1 MKVIGVLQ
9 ILLGVAG
16 LIIGSFMV
24 GDIGLAAMIGASSA
38 LLSGVGF
45 LLPEK
50 QSVKMSKKLKYSL
63 AALSLIIML
72 LFVIGIVMSDESSQ
86 PKSKD
91 VLLTTEQFDQLY
103 VNAKQFEGYQVDFYG
118 RVFQSPEKTDKFQS
132 FQLYARN
139 DDSKNTIVRLDETIL
154 DIQKGDILHIVG
166 EVQELFQGKNA
177 FGATLKIPVIRAKN
191 VEKSDYATAFAPSI
205 KTLEVNQIQNQNGYI
220 MAISKVE
227 LAEQETRVY
236 LKISNESADTIDFH
250 TYSSVL
256 IQEGKQYE
264 RTSNTYA
271 DYPEISSDNIRPGV
285 TTEGVIVFQA
295 VNIEG
300 DNFHATFEGSSDNW
314 EVRTEP
320 FTFEIPLKHEVASST
335 DDKEVAA
342 ETTKPEPVKPSIE
355 KPIASEATSK
365 PQSEPSPLPNSLFG
379 GKIPGVPSG
388 IGDST
393 ITLFDLNGEVL
404 QEVDTGTGFAYQF
417 NDVVYYTTSQ
427 LNING
432 NITEGEVTAMRFID
446 GHTVLGVKI
455 GELTP
460 QNVIDKLGKPDASGY
475 SDLDGSYTVYYSF
488 GNYSLEF
495 YGPDQDS
502 PISDAL
508 YKEY

>member
-9 ILLGVAG
+9 VLLGVSG
-16 LIIGSFMV
+16 LIIGSFMA
-24 GDIGLAAMIGASSA
+24 GDIRIAAMIGASSA

-63 AALSLIIML
+63 VALSLIILL
-72 LFVIGIVMSDESSQ
+72 LFVIGIVMSDENSQ
-86 PKSKD
+86 SKSKD
-91 VLLTTEQFDQLY
+91 LLLSSEQFDQLY
-103 VNAKQFEGYQVDFYG
+103 VNAKPFEGYQVDFYG
-118 RVFQSPEKTDKFQS
+118 RVFRSPEKTDKFQS

-139 DDSKNTIVRLDETIL
+139 DDNKNTIVRLDDTTL
-154 DIQKGDILHIVG
+154 DIQKGVILHIVG

-191 VEKSDYATAFAPSI
+191 VEKADYATAFAPSI

-220 MAISKVE
+220 MEISKVE
-227 LAEQETRVY
+227 LAKQETRVY
-236 LKISNESADTIDFH
+236 LKISNESADNIDFH

-271 DYPEISSDNIRPGV
+271 DYPEINSDNIRPGV
-285 TTEGVIVFQA
+285 TAEGIIVFPA
-295 VNIEG
+295 INVNGE
-300 DNFHATFEGSSDNW
+300 NFKATFEGSSDNW

-342 ETTKPEPVKPSIE
+342 ETTEPELVKPSTK
-355 KPIASEATSK
+355 KPVASEATSK
-365 PQSEPSPLPNSLFG
+365 PQPEPSPLPNSLFG
-379 GKIPGVPSG
+379 GKIPGVASG

-404 QEVDTGTGFAYQF
+404 QEVDTGTGFAYEF

-432 NITEGEVTAMRFID
+432 NITEGEVTAVRFID
-446 GHTVLGVKI
+446 GHTVIGVKI
-455 GELTP
+455 GESTL
-460 QNVIDKLGKPDASGY
+460 QDVIDKFGEPDESGF
-475 SDLDGSYTVYYSF
+475 SDLDGNYTISYSF
-488 GNYSLEF
+488 GDYSLEF
-495 YGPDQDS
+495 YGPNQDS

-508 YKEY
+508 YKKI

>member
-50 QSVKMSKKLKYSL
+50 QSVNMSKKLKYSL
-63 AALSLIIML
+63 VALSLIILL
-72 LFVIGIVMSDESSQ
+72 LFVVGTVMSDESSQ

-91 VLLTTEQFDQLY
+91 VFLASEQFDQLY
-103 VNAKQFEGYQVDFYG
+103 VNAKPLEGYQVDFYG

-132 FQLYARN
+132 FQVYARN
-139 DDSKNTIVRLDETIL
+139 DDNKNTIVRLDDTTL
-154 DIQKGDILHIVG
+154 DIQEGDILHIVG

-191 VEKSDYATAFAPSI
+191 VEKADYPTAFAPSI
-205 KTLEVNQIQNQNGYI
+205 KTIEVKQMQNQNGYV

-227 LAEQETRVY
+227 LAKQETRVH
-236 LKISNESADTIDFH
+236 LKISNESADNIDFH

-271 DYPEISSDNIRPGV
+271 DYPEINSDNIRPGV
-285 TTEGVIVFQA
+285 TAEGIIVFPA
-295 VNIEG
+295 INVNGE
-300 DNFHATFEGSSDNW
+300 NFKATFEGSSDNW

-320 FTFEIPLKHEVASST
+320 FTFEIPLKYEVASSA

-342 ETTKPEPVKPSIE
+342 ETTKPEPVKPSTK
-355 KPIASEATSK
+355 KPVASEATSK
-365 PQSEPSPLPNSLFG
+365 PQPEPSLLPNSLFG
-379 GKIPGVPSG
+379 GKIPGVASR

-404 QEVDTGTGFAYQF
+404 QEVDTGTGFAYEF

-432 NITEGEVTAMRFID
+432 NITEGEVTAVRFID
-446 GHTVLGVKI
+446 GHTVIGVKI
-455 GELTP
+455 GESTL
-460 QNVIDKLGKPDASGY
+460 QDVIDKFGEPDESGF
-475 SDLDGSYTVYYSF
+475 SDLDGNYTISYSF
-488 GNYSLEF
+488 GDYSLEF
-495 YGPDQDS
+495 YGPNQDS

-508 YKEY
+508 YKKN